1 MRRRPELTVGQ
12 AALLG
17 ALHGPA
23 ELLPVSSSG
32 HTALVPWLAGW
43 RYGELDAPARKAF
56 EVALHAGTAA
66 ALLVALRHE
75 VVDTLAGLD
84 RRRLALAG
92 LTALPAAV
100 IAPPLEGAVER
111 RLGTPATIAAAL
123 AAGAA
128 AMVVAD
134 RAPRRRRHEDAGP
147 ADAVWLG
154 LAQASAIVPGVSRNG
169 ATLVAARLRGF
180 DRPDA
185 GRLSRHAALPVIAGA
200 AVLKARRLARDGLP
214 AGAGP
219 AFAAG
224 TVAAFASTLASAGLV
239 RAVERDGSLL
249 PYAAYRA
256 ALAALVWRRLRRRAG
271 ARAIR
276 RLRDNRR
283 R

>member
-1 MRRRPELTVGQ
+1 M
-12 AALLG
+12 
-17 ALHGPA
+17 
-23 ELLPVSSSG
+23 
-32 HTALVPWLAGW
+32 
-43 RYGELDAPARKAF
+43 
-56 EVALHAGTAA
+56 
-66 ALLVALRHE
+66 
-75 VVDTLAGLD
+75 
-84 RRRLALAG
+84 
-92 LTALPAAV
+92 
-100 IAPPLEGAVER
+100 ER

-147 ADAVWLG
+147 ADALWLG

-214 AGAGP
+214 AGAAP

-224 TVAAFASTLASAGLV
+224 TLAAFASTLASAGLV

-249 PYAAYRA
+249 PYASYRA
-256 ALAALVWRRLRRRAG
+256 ALAAVVWRRLRRRTG
-271 ARAIR
+271 SRAIR